1 MAKYLQTKITKYL
14 EKKSPGQSGLDLH
27 TAGPTGLNLFAANKE
42 QKVEKTR
49 SGSKEV
55 IDIENISDKSDD
67 SIIFVSDGVEDQMI
81 NAALNNSLID
91 LTKDTL
97 PQTKR

>member
-1 MAKYLQTKITKYL
+1 MELCRSLSFY
-14 EKKSPGQSGLDLH
+14 
-27 TAGPTGLNLFAANKE
+27 ANKE
-42 QKVEKTR
+42 KKVEKTR

-55 IDIENISDKSDD
+55 IDIDKLSDKNDD
-67 SIIFVSDGVEDQMI
+67 SIIFVSDDVEDQMI

-97 PQTKR
+97 PQTKRYFLRGRD